1 MKICPKCQ
9 TGNSDETV
17 MCRECGES
25 LGSVSAQDEEAVL
38 KTEMAKCERR
48 QRCRRNLAL
57 SGVILSGALNVFF
70 FIISIIRSTFLFP
83 IVFFLFTPVIGYFCI
98 FRSEALF
105 KYEHQYDIENVNE
118 AKPTDWYYFKNMIGG
133 VMLMVMGN
141 AFMGFIAFH

>member
-1 MKICPKCQ
+1 M
-9 TGNSDETV
+9 GNNNQAV
-17 MCRECGES
+17 ICRECGTF
-25 LGSVSAQDEEAVL
+25 LGSVSAQDEEVL
-38 KTEMAKCERR
+38 LEREIKKYELKQKR
-48 QRCRRNLAL
+48 KQILAYT
-57 SGVILSGALNVFF
+57 GVILSGVLNVTF
-70 FIISIIRSTFLFP
+70 FIISIIRGTFLLP
-83 IVFFLFTPVIGYFCI
+83 AVLFLFMPVIGYFCI